1 MRAPEAAAARAAEQ
15 VDERVQWT
23 GRSFALRV
31 VERGEVRRQRNVP
44 YRLPACDGLV
54 RACDEDARVGVA
66 PEHPEAAFRSREYL
80 RDTVR
85 ASVDDRRRRAVLVE
99 VDLLLVRVGER
110 DERAGCADPR
120 GEAGTAL
127 GEAARQRHHRS

>member
-31 VERGEVRRQRNVP
+31 VERREVRRQRNMP
-44 YRLPACDGLV
+44 HRLPPCDRLV
-54 RACDEDARVGVA
+54 RARDEDPGVGVA

-80 RDTVR
+80 RDAVR
-85 ASVDDRRRRAVLVE
+85 ASVDDRRCRSVLVQLH
-99 VDLLLVRVGER
+99 LLLVRIGER

-120 GEAGTAL
+120 GETETAL
-127 GEAARQRHHRS
+127 